1 MLTVFVGMVDGWILA
16 ELLKLIVRRP
26 RPFTAIVDVPV
37 TLIDHPASFS
47 FPSGDAT
54 FAVGAAIALGA
65 VAPRWRVPALLFAIA
80 VLFERVAVGVHY
92 PSDVLAGALLGTI
105 SGLAAPRAMT
115 LMRRRLRWRGFV
127 VPHTHCDREW
137 DERFEAYRARL
148 VPMVSKLLDLLE
160 RDAAYTSFTFDG
172 QTIPIEDHLE
182 KRPDDRPRVAALVEA
197 ERLFIGPWYALAD
210 NLLVSGES
218 LVRNFQ
224 EGSRVAQSF
233 GRALRVGYV
242 ADPFGHPAQVP
253 QILRGFGY
261 GTYVFSR
268 GVGDEGESLGTE
280 FQWES
285 PSGDR
290 ILASH
295 LVDHYAGGLALVG
308 ELSETHADLVARVRR
323 RLPRMLDLPARYANS
338 NTLLF
343 MEGDDDVEAYE
354 RLP

>member
-127 VPHTHCDREW
+127 VPHTHWDREW
-137 DERFEAYRARL
+137 YERFEAYRARL

-160 RDAAYTSFTFDG
+160 RDAAFRSFTFDG
-172 QTIPIEDHLE
+172 QTIAIQDHLAQ
-182 KRPDDRPRVAALVEA
+182 RPEDRPRVERLVKA
-197 ERLFIGPWYALAD
+197 ERLFVGPWHVLAD
-210 NLLVSGES
+210 LVLVSGES
-218 LVRNFQ
+218 IVRSLQ
-224 EGSRVAQSF
+224 EGLRTGGQLGRVSRVASF
-233 GRALRVGYV
+233 A
-242 ADPFGHPAQVP
+242 
-253 QILRGFGY
+253 
-261 GTYVFSR
+261 
-268 GVGDEGESLGTE
+268 
-280 FQWES
+280 
-285 PSGDR
+285 
-290 ILASH
+290 
-295 LVDHYAGGLALVG
+295 
-308 ELSETHADLVARVRR
+308 
-323 RLPRMLDLPARYANS
+323 
-338 NTLLF
+338 
-343 MEGDDDVEAYE
+343 
-354 RLP
+354 